1 MAKEYKLITT
11 SDKCYFNI
19 DDFALANGLH
29 KFVVKAKA
37 EGFMD
42 SPYSNEVEVF
52 VKSGYT
58 LTFGAWDD
66 NYDNSRII
74 ETINFADG
82 TSETIDYHLANKTF
96 YGVESIT
103 LQENEDEI
111 WSINASGLY
120 ITSLSN
126 RETVTLT
133 LDSNAILYDY
143 QK

>member
-1 MAKEYKLITT
+1 VRGRRSL
-11 SDKCYFNI
+11 
-19 DDFALANGLH
+19 DFIIEMLFSPTDLAAFFKSLSIPILDIKNNRS
-29 KFVVKAKA
+29 F
-37 EGFMD
+37 EF
-42 SPYSNEVEVF
+42 YS
-52 VKSGYT
+52 K
-58 LTFGAWDD
+58 
-66 NYDNSRII
+66 II